1 MFQELPWLTWTDADL
16 ADFDPD
22 ESRDPVSQVSAAA
35 EGLHGP
41 TAVHLAA
48 HRARDAVH
56 VTTSEPGQRLLLG
69 VQTGQRVLLLDK
81 DHPAV
86 SAPSGIKVA
95 VLWAVKPD
103 DLLTQLPKHFAFG
116 ELLGQGQF
124 SKVLEVT
131 ECATGRRCV
140 AKTRLK
146 TDTAAAELWHEAMA
160 LKILQKSSVFPE
172 FLGLFVE
179 GDMEF
184 LVMERFLQSLEDF
197 RLRCRGFFDAEV
209 PLICS
214 VGVQLL
220 SQLEQMHRLNLSH
233 GDLKTKNIAVAAVVA
248 SADGLT
254 VRLIDFGCCRP
265 YRVNGLYVSP
275 PSDPRAPSRAP
286 RCVGTTRYCARA
298 AHDGER
304 SPRCD
309 LESLAYVLIYFAT
322 GRLPWHGCKGSSR
335 ENGMEMLRMKQEFSN
350 LKSYVQESLPKRLAT
365 LLTRL
370 AARCRDLTLEEEP
383 PYEEL
388 RALLTPS
395 PRASSRGQARGYANE
410 VPASQPADTL
420 TEGTSCKS

>member
-1 MFQELPWLTWTDADL
+1 
-16 ADFDPD
+16 
-22 ESRDPVSQVSAAA
+22 
-35 EGLHGP
+35 
-41 TAVHLAA
+41 
-48 HRARDAVH
+48 
-56 VTTSEPGQRLLLG
+56 
-69 VQTGQRVLLLDK
+69 
-81 DHPAV
+81 
-86 SAPSGIKVA
+86 
-95 VLWAVKPD
+95 
-103 DLLTQLPKHFAFG
+103 
-116 ELLGQGQF
+116 
-124 SKVLEVT
+124 
-131 ECATGRRCV
+131 
-140 AKTRLK
+140 
-146 TDTAAAELWHEAMA
+146 MA
-160 LKILQKSSVFPE
+160 LKILQKSSVFPEPGRVERALVEVFPSSPKRDRLGLPE

-335 ENGMEMLRMKQEFSN
+335 ENGMEMLRCS
-350 LKSYVQESLPKRLAT
+350 AW
-365 LLTRL
+365 
-370 AARCRDLTLEEEP
+370 
-383 PYEEL
+383 
-388 RALLTPS
+388 
-395 PRASSRGQARGYANE
+395 